1 MAQSAVD
8 CCNGALQKVG
18 ETPIMSLSDDLPQAR
33 RCALAYDGCRRS
45 ELRKHRWNFAI
56 KRASLAPDADA
67 PAFDYAYQFTLPVD
81 CLRVLFPTD
90 ATNDWVVEG
99 RKILTN
105 AGAVLNLRYVYDA
118 TDPTRWDA
126 LFYEL
131 MSVSIALQIM
141 ESTTGSNSK
150 KDRLDAE
157 YKGLLAEA
165 KKINAIEQVP
175 MESPEDGYWTA
186 RL

>member
-18 ETPIMSLSDDLPQAR
+18 GTPIMSLDDDLPEAR
-33 RCALAYDGCRRS
+33 RCALAYDGCRRT
-45 ELRKHRWNFAI
+45 ELRKHKWNFAI
-56 KRASLAPDADA
+56 KRVVLAPDTDA
-67 PAFDYAYQFTLPVD
+67 PAFDFAYQFTLPVD
-81 CLRVLFPTD
+81 CLRVLIPTD
-90 ATNDWVVEG
+90 AVNDWVIEG

-105 AGAVLNLRYVYDA
+105 EGAVLNLRYVYDV

-131 MSVSIALQIM
+131 MSTSIALQII
-141 ESTTGSNSK
+141 ESVSGSNAK
-150 KDRLDAE
+150 KQILDQE
-157 YKGLLAEA
+157 YKDIVAEA
-165 KKINAIEQVP
+165 KKTNAVEQLP
-175 MESPEDGYWTA
+175 MTSPDDGYWTA